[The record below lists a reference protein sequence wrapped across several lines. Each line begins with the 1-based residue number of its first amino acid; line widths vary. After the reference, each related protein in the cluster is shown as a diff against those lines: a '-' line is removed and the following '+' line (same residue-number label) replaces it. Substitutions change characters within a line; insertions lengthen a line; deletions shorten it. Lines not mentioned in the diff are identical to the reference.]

1 MSKRVGKHRLVHYS
15 NKEISMKNL
24 GDILNLITGNIALD
38 RKKEVFSIIKEE
50 SENEELYRKAKI
62 TWALMSSAQKMPDY
76 EIEKSY
82 KRLNSRISTKQG
94 FQKILPTYVRYAAA
108 VVLLVGFS
116 TIMFYLGRRDNLNL
130 VSELKYTSVVADKGQ
145 ISKVILPDSSIVWIN
160 SGTTLTYD
168 NNFSQNN
175 RNLSLKGQAFFEVR
189 KNKHLPL
196 IVTSG
201 DLQVKV
207 LGTRFDVKAYSEDDE
222 IKVMLE
228 SGTVELLNSK
238 DKSFVYRMIP
248 GQMASYDL
256 QSNKVEMETV
266 ANQNYSSWKTGKLI
280 FIDTPMAEVI
290 KSLKRKFDVEIE
302 VGNTSVYRSVFNA
315 NFKNESM
322 KEILDYIQFSCHV
335 NYTIVPEKNGIKI
348 KLY

>member
-1 MSKRVGKHRLVHYS
+1 
-15 NKEISMKNL
+15 MKNL
-24 GDILNLITGNIALD
+24 DDILNLITGNIAPD
-38 RKKEVFSIIKEE
+38 RKKEVFSILKEE
-50 SENEELYRKAKI
+50 SENKELYRKAKI
-62 TWALMSSAQKMPDY
+62 TWALMSSTQKMPDY

-82 KRLNSRISTKQG
+82 KKLNSRISTKHG
-94 FQKILPTYVRYAAA
+94 FHRIGPTYLRYAAA
-108 VVLLVGFS
+108 IVLLVS
-116 TIMFYLGRRDNLNL
+116 LSSIMFYLGRRDTQNL

-175 RNLSLKGQAFFEVR
+175 RNLSLKGQAFFQVR

-207 LGTRFDVKAYSEDDE
+207 LGTQFDVKAYPEDEE
-222 IKVMLE
+222 IKVTLE
-228 SGTVELLNSK
+228 SGEVELLNSK
-238 DKSFVYRMIP
+238 DKSFVYKMTP
-248 GQMASYDL
+248 GQMASYDN
-256 QSNKVEMETV
+256 QSNKVEIKTV
-266 ANQNYSSWKTGKLI
+266 VSQNYSSWKNGELI

-290 KSLKRKFDVEIE
+290 KSLQRKFDIEIE
-302 VGNTSVYRSVFNA
+302 VGHASVYRSVFNA

-335 NYTIVPEKNGIKI
+335 NYTIKSEKNGTKI

>member
-1 MSKRVGKHRLVHYS
+1 
-15 NKEISMKNL
+15 MKKL
-24 GDILNLITGNIALD
+24 DDILNLITGNITSD
-38 RKKEVFSIIKEE
+38 RKKEVFSIRKEE

-62 TWALMSSAQKMPDY
+62 TWALISSTQKMPDY

-82 KRLNSRISTKQG
+82 KKLQTRISSKYG
-94 FQKILPTYVRYAAA
+94 FQIKLYTYIRYAAA
-108 VVLLVGFS
+108 VVLLVGLS
-116 TIMFYLGRRDNLNL
+116 AIMFHLGRQGVPNLT
-130 VSELKYTSVVADKGQ
+130 SELKYTSVIADKGQ
-145 ISKVILPDSSIVWIN
+145 ISKVILPDSSIVWLN

-168 NNFSQNN
+168 NYFSQNN
-175 RNLSLKGQAFFEVR
+175 RNLSLSGQAFFEVR
-189 KNKHLPL
+189 KNKQLPL

-201 DLQVKV
+201 NLQVKV
-207 LGTRFDVKAYSEDDE
+207 LGTRFDVKAYPEDDE
-222 IKVMLE
+222 IKVTLE
-228 SGTVELLNSK
+228 SGKVELLNSK

-266 ANQNYSSWKTGKLI
+266 VTQNYSSWKTGKLI

-290 KSLKRKFDVEIE
+290 KSLKRKFDIEIE

-335 NYTIVPEKNGIKI
+335 NSTIVSEKNGIKI

>member
-1 MSKRVGKHRLVHYS
+1 
-15 NKEISMKNL
+15 MKNL
-24 GDILNLITGNIALD
+24 DDILNLITGNIAPD
-38 RKKEVFSIIKEE
+38 RKKEVFSIIKED
-50 SENEELYRKAKI
+50 SENEELYRKAKT

-82 KRLNSRISTKQG
+82 KRLNARISAKHG
-94 FQKILPTYVRYAAA
+94 FQKILSTYVRYAAA
-108 VVLLVGFS
+108 VVLLVSFS
-116 TIMFYLGRRDNLNL
+116 AIVFYLGRQDNHNL

-207 LGTRFDVKAYSEDDE
+207 LGTRFDVKAYPDDDE
-222 IKVMLE
+222 IKVTLE
-228 SGTVELLNSK
+228 SGKVELLNAK
-238 DKSFVYRMIP
+238 DKSFAYRMIP

-256 QSNKVEMETV
+256 QSSKVKKKTV
-266 ANQNYSSWKTGKLI
+266 VTQNYSGWKTGNLI

-290 KSLKRKFDVEIE
+290 KSLKRKFDIEIE

-322 KEILDYIQFSCHV
+322 KEILDYIRFSCHV
-335 NYTIVPEKNGIKI
+335 NYTIVPEKNSIKI

>member
-1 MSKRVGKHRLVHYS
+1 
-15 NKEISMKNL
+15 MKNL
-24 GDILNLITGNIALD
+24 EYILNLITGNIAPD
-38 RKKEVFSIIKEE
+38 RKKEVFSIIKES

-62 TWALMSSAQKMPDY
+62 TWALMSSTQKMPDY

-82 KRLNSRISTKQG
+82 LRLNARISTKHG
-94 FQKILPTYVRYAAA
+94 FQKILSTYVRYAA
-108 VVLLVGFS
+108 VFVLLVGFS
-116 TIMFYLGRRDNLNL
+116 AIMFYLGRRGDHNL
-130 VSELKYTSVVADKGQ
+130 VSELKYTSVVAEKGQ

-168 NNFSQNN
+168 NNFSQDN
-175 RNLSLKGQAFFEVR
+175 RNLSLKGQAFFEVK

-201 DLQVKV
+201 DLHVKV
-207 LGTRFDVKAYSEDDE
+207 LGTRFDVKAYPDDDE
-222 IKVMLE
+222 IKVTLE
-228 SGTVELLNSK
+228 SGKVELLSAK
-238 DKSFVYRMIP
+238 DKSFAYKMIP
-248 GQMASYDL
+248 GQMASYNL
-256 QSNKVEMETV
+256 QSSEVKMETV
-266 ANQNYSSWKTGKLI
+266 VTQDYSSWKTGKLI

-322 KEILDYIQFSCHV
+322 KEILDYIQFSCHL
-335 NYTIVPEKNGIKI
+335 NYTIILEKNGTKI